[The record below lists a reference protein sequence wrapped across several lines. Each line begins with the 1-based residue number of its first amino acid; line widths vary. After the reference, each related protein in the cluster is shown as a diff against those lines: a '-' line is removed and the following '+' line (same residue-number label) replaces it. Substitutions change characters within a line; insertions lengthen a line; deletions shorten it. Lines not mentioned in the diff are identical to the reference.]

1 MGFVVEIGANRDS
14 NMKTLPRFI
23 VVVHAKSPY
32 QALQQSKIA
41 FDNGAGG
48 IFLINH
54 RIKAYKLLDC
64 YTLVRSNYPD
74 SFIGINFLDL
84 YNFSGIRNL
93 PEDCD
98 ALWMDQPQVHS
109 DIPPNVANQISDYAN
124 HSGQGKTW
132 RMFASV
138 AFKYQMHEPRPEW
151 AAEKASELFDV
162 VVTSGAATGSPPE
175 VDKIRVMY
183 EAMNRNPL
191 ALASGVDAQNVKDYL
206 PYVSCFMVAT
216 SISNEDD
223 TLNPEKV
230 RELADLIKN

>member
-1 MGFVVEIGANRDS
+1 
-14 NMKTLPRFI
+14 MKNLPRFI
-23 VVVHAKSPY
+23 VVVHAKSIE
-32 QALQQSKIA
+32 QCLEQSKIA

-54 RIKAYKLLDC
+54 RIKSYKLLDC
-64 YTLVRSNYPD
+64 YAHVRRKYPD
-74 SFIGINFLDL
+74 AFIGLNFLDL

-93 PEDCD
+93 PEGCD
-98 ALWMDQPQVHS
+98 ALWMDQPQIHS
-109 DIPPNVANQISDYAN
+109 DLSLDVATQISDYAN

-151 AAEKASELFDV
+151 AAKTASELFDV

-175 VDKIRVMY
+175 LDKIRAMK
-183 EAMNRNPL
+183 EAIGRRSL
-191 ALASGVDAQNVKDYL
+191 ALASGVDAKNVQKYAQ
-206 PYVSCFMVAT
+206 YVTTFMVAT
-216 SISNEDD
+216 SISNDDD

-230 RELADLIKN
+230 REMADLIQYGMY